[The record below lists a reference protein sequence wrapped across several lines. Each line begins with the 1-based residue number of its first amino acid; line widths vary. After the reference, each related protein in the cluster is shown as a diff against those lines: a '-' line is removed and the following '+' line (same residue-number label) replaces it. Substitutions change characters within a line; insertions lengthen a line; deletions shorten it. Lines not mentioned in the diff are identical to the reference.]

1 MKVPTPLKSNV
12 SHHLGRR
19 LNILAATTLLLC
31 AAGELTRVHAEAVSD
46 IVVGY
51 TATWRAGM
59 GGTDQVNAA
68 IYNQITGANNIA
80 AASGSPHR
88 QNVVGTK
95 ESAHDFTGQVDCGA
109 MIGLM
114 ANYDSSV
121 IDLMSYA
128 DNLGADQVAYIG
140 DMYDNGAAAQAQQP
154 GRYSCYEQAWWWQN
168 VAAHESGGHNFNLD
182 HRDGVENPKT
192 IMLHNYCGG
201 GSNPYY
207 SNPNIWLNGI
217 KLLGIGS
224 CLGGTAGAGGDNTYM
239 LSTTAQGRS
248 DAYERRVWGSYRGAI
263 TYRWQFTN
271 SPGPAP
277 AGTVI
282 TDEVSSAQAIV
293 RGQGATFTGTALRL
307 PGGTTANTA
316 ADSIAAYLDLPN
328 GIFSAMPSFTIE
340 IWAAPLS
347 AQNYMRVIDIGRTT
361 EAGDGLGVAGEWT
374 GTPGSPAPGSTS
386 SSDDL
391 MLSACIGTDLN
402 SQRFEAKLDGGSVQT
417 ADSGLGTTAGE
428 LHHYAIT
435 FADTASGG
443 TIKWFRDGGLVKTL
457 NVTFHSAS
465 LEDVNNWLGRSL
477 WSGDSLANMDY
488 YDVRIQSLAIADAEV
503 AANYRIGPND
513 KTVTMW
519 ASDAWNSSGFTS
531 GAWEFGQSTP
541 DANHDYETGTLLL
554 RTPHNAISSSF
565 PGRSLTISGGQLH
578 LNATAA
584 KTTTINDLRLNGGT
598 IGSFGDNNSVQTLA
612 GNITVM
618 PWAVNQIRGGWGPMI
633 ISAKMSGLGIMEYTE
648 NAVTLTGNNTNF
660 TGQTIIGDGRFS
672 TLNISSEAN
681 LGGNPPYFGGDWL
694 TLNRGIL
701 VTTATMA
708 ITNANRGIRIGPSG
722 GFLNPAAGTTLTI
735 ATPISSPAAGNTL
748 QTSPLSSNPT
758 LGIFFK
764 DGAGVL
770 ELTSPNN
777 SHNAEMQILAGELRL
792 TGNGRINNGSHSW
805 PVTINALFTD
815 NSAMD
820 QTFSGVISGN
830 GTIVKTNSST
840 LNLNGANTFSGS
852 VAVNGGTL
860 YANPGN
866 AANNRALSFASSIT
880 VNNGGTLRAGQNG
893 LFGWDGTQ
901 EKPII
906 VNAGGTLTC
915 DSSADVGV
923 STVTLGGGTLANLGA
938 SSVYGSWRFD
948 NAGDVLSVTQD
959 STVSAVNVKFANG
972 GAINVAAGRTLNF
985 TGTITD
991 ASSGGTSSPVI
1002 SGPGT
1007 VVFSGAN
1014 TYTGPTMINAGRV
1027 ILTNSAALA
1036 SSNIVVASGATF
1048 DVAGLASTFTLGA
1061 NQRLAGSGTNNG
1073 SVTTVSGARV
1083 YAGTDGGYGTNT
1095 FKQNLTLVSG
1105 AALCFD
1111 LNNSAAGAN
1120 DRLVVL
1126 GNLNLNNT
1134 TFRIKAPSAG
1144 SSLDPNNDYLLA
1156 TVSGT
1161 LSGTV
1166 NPTPVWDVQA
1176 GNYGAFAV
1184 MITNGNQIVLHA
1196 VAVPPIITGASLSA
1210 ATAGRNDTL
1219 FISVS
1224 PTSGGNP
1231 LSTATADVT
1240 VIGGLAALPLI
1251 SDGAGNFTNSAAV
1264 TPDTTFGGKNITL
1277 TVTDTGNISS
1287 ATNLSLTVSAA
1298 SRVWAGGSGSDN
1310 NWSSN
1315 PNWSTGAGPGWAG
1328 DSVAFAGGT
1337 RLTPLMDTNYSV
1349 TGVIFNSGASSFT
1362 LGVAASRF
1370 LTLTGSGITN
1380 NSTASQSVNIPLSLG
1395 AAQTLNAAS
1404 GNLTFSQNITNNGN
1418 LLTVSGNS
1426 NTTVSAAITGTAG
1439 LVKAGTGTLTLSGT
1453 SPYAGTTTVNA
1464 GTLNVIGSL
1473 PSTNIT
1479 YVGGAVGKA
1488 ALTVS
1493 GTLKQKNLLIGNAS
1507 GATGAVYQTAGTI
1520 TVTNGGGD
1528 CLNVGN
1534 IAGGY
1539 GYYNI
1544 SGGTTLASGI
1554 AVGGEN
1560 NTGTGFSGT
1569 GGNGLM
1575 DVFGGTVNNTSWF
1588 VMARGDTSET
1598 GVLNVQGGLFAYAGG
1613 GMVNCWGA
1621 NQTAIVNVMGGVV
1634 SNSSAVGINLNQSG
1648 NASNTGIMNLNGGTV
1663 QANSISGANARL
1675 NFNGGTLKA
1684 GAVNAAFVSGPSATT
1699 VYSNGATINNNGY
1712 AVTVSTPL
1720 LAPTG
1725 NGVNGIASFSSGA
1738 GYIAPPIITVNR
1750 GAGDTTGV
1758 GATAIAQIDRA
1769 AGTVTNIVITCPG
1782 VNYTVTPTF
1791 TLTGGGATTPATI
1804 TGQPPTANTSGGFTT
1819 TGAGTLTLSGGN
1831 TYTGSTLVNGGTL
1844 RFGGPVLKMS
1854 FDNVSGTTV
1863 VNQGT
1868 GGSAMNGTLTGTA
1881 TIVGGGRF
1889 GNALSIPGGD
1899 SSAAYVL
1906 VPSSVVSFNAAGNW
1920 SVGLWVKTSTAG
1932 GAYLNQGD
1940 GGWGSGNTTFY
1951 LNNGSG
1957 AGTKAGGVRWGQGWE
1972 QGTATINNGQWHF
1985 IVLTASGGVKRQFVD
2000 GALDALVTDAWNG
2013 NGTGGQLRIGGTGT
2027 GEGDGQV
2034 GLNGLIDEVYVYDRA
2049 LSLAEVQQLY
2059 NANSAQPLAATTPVT
2074 VAVGAN
2080 FDLSGFSQT
2089 IASLSGAGKVTNS
2102 SPVAVTLTLSNNTG
2116 TATFSGSITDQA
2128 ASNAVSVV
2136 QVGSATNIFSG
2147 ANSYRGTTTIRGGT
2161 FLVNGSLSTNAVT
2174 VTNGAT
2180 LGGNGTINGTVT
2192 VQNNGVLSP
2201 GSGIG
2206 KLTVNSAVLQSG
2218 STTFMEISKSPLT
2231 NDQLRVTGVL
2241 TYGGTLTVTNVSGTL
2256 AANDSFQLFSAGST
2270 GGSFS
2275 ATNLPLL
2282 NAGLAWNF
2290 NATSGVLSVVR
2301 IVAAT
2306 NSTNLTF
2313 TAAPS
2318 SLTLSWPSDHTGW
2331 RLQTQTN
2338 ALSVGLGTNW
2348 FDVPNSTETNS
2359 VIVPMDLMSGS
2370 IFYRLVYP

>member
-1 MKVPTPLKSNV
+1 MKLSAKLKSNFFV
-12 SHHLGRR
+12 GPLNVLG
-19 LNILAATTLLLC
+19 AAALLLC
-31 AAGELTRVHAEAVSD
+31 AAGELARVHAEAVSD

-68 IYNQITGANNIA
+68 IYNQLAGANNIA
-80 AASGSPHR
+80 IASGSPHR

-95 ESAHDFTGQVDCGA
+95 ESAHDFTGQVDCGN

-114 ANYDSSV
+114 ANYDASIS
-121 IDLMSYA
+121 DLMSYA
-128 DNLGADQVAYIG
+128 DYLGADLVAYIG

-154 GRYSCYEQAWWWQN
+154 GRYSCYEQQWWWQN
-168 VAAHESGGHNFNLD
+168 VAAHESGGHNFSLD
-182 HRDGVENPKT
+182 HAVGHNSPTT

-201 GSNPYY
+201 SQPFY
-207 SNPNIWLNGI
+207 SNPNIWLNGV
-217 KLLGIGS
+217 KLLGDGS
-224 CLGGTAGAGGDNTYM
+224 CIGYLAQGGDAAYT
-239 LSTTAQGRS
+239 LSTTAQGRA
-248 DAYERRVWGSYRGAI
+248 DAYERRLWGSYRGAI
-263 TYRWQFTN
+263 VYRWQFTN
-271 SPGPAP
+271 APGAAP

-282 TDEVSSAQAIV
+282 ADQVSSAQAIV
-293 RGQGATFTGTALRL
+293 RGTNAVFTGTALRL
-307 PGGTTANTA
+307 PGGTTGNTA
-316 ADSIAAYLDLPN
+316 ADSIAAYIDLPN
-328 GIFSAMPSFTIE
+328 GIFSAMPNFTIE
-340 IWAAPLS
+340 IWATPLS
-347 AQNYMRVIDIGRTT
+347 AQNWMRVIEIGRTA
-361 EAGDGLGVAGEWT
+361 EAGDGLGAAGEWT
-374 GTPGSPAPGSTS
+374 GTPGSPAPGGTS
-386 SSDDL
+386 SSDSITL
-391 MLSACIGTDLN
+391 TACNGTSLN
-402 SQRFEAKLDGGSVQT
+402 GQRFEAKLDGGSVQT
-417 ADSGLGTTAGE
+417 ADSTLATTAGE

-443 TIKWFRDGGLVKTL
+443 TVKWFRDGTLVKTL

-477 WSGDSLANMDY
+477 WSGDSMANMDY
-488 YDVRIQSLAIADAEV
+488 YDVRIQNLAIADGEV

-541 DANHDYETGTLLL
+541 NANFDYETGTLLL
-554 RTPHNAISSSF
+554 RTPHNAISSAF

-598 IGSFGDNNSVQTLA
+598 IGSFGDNSSVQTLA
-612 GNITVM
+612 GNITVNS
-618 PWAVNQIRGGWGPMI
+618 WAVNQIRGGWGPMTL
-633 ISAKMSGLGIMEYTE
+633 SAKINGLGIMLYTE
-648 NAVTLTGNNTNF
+648 NAVTLTGNNTNY
-660 TGQTIIGDGRFS
+660 TGATWVGDGRFS

-681 LGGNPPYFGGDWL
+681 LGGNPPYFAGDWL

-722 GFLNPAAGTTLTI
+722 GFFRPNAGTTLTI

-758 LGIFFK
+758 LGILFK
-764 DGAGVL
+764 DGAGIL

-777 SHNAEMQILAGELRL
+777 SHNAEMQILAGEMRL

-815 NSAMD
+815 NSALD

-830 GTIVKTNSST
+830 GTIVKTNGST

-880 VNNGGTLRAGQNG
+880 VNNGGTLRAGPNG

-901 EKPII
+901 EKAIT
-906 VNAGGTLTC
+906 VNSGGTLTC
-915 DSSADVGV
+915 DSGADVGV
-923 STVTLGGGTLANLGA
+923 STVTLAGGTLANLGA
-938 SSVYGSWRFD
+938 STTYGSWRFD

-972 GAINVAAGRTLNF
+972 GAINVSAGRTLNF
-985 TGTITD
+985 AGTLTD
-991 ASSGGTSSPVI
+991 ASSGGASSPVI

-1014 TYTGPTMINAGRV
+1014 TFTGPATINAGRV
-1027 ILTNSAALA
+1027 ILTNSALFG
-1036 SSNIVVASGATF
+1036 STNIVVASGAIF

-1073 SVTTVSGARV
+1073 SITTVSGARV
-1083 YAGTDGGYGTNT
+1083 YAGADGAYGTNT
-1095 FKQNLTLVSG
+1095 FNQNLTLASG

-1126 GNLNLNNT
+1126 GNLNLTNT

-1156 TVSGT
+1156 TVAGT

-1166 NPTPVWDVQA
+1166 NSTPIWDVQP

-1196 VAVPPIITGASLSA
+1196 VAVPPIITGASVSVATVGRNQTFLVSVS
-1210 ATAGRNDTL
+1210 ATAG
-1219 FISVS
+1219 
-1224 PTSGGNP
+1224 GYA
-1231 LSTATADVT
+1231 LSNATANVAP
-1240 VIGGLAALPLI
+1240 IGGSSTFALF
-1251 SDGAGNFTNSAAV
+1251 SDGAGNYTNAFAA
-1264 TPDTTFGGKNITL
+1264 TPDTAPGVKSILL
-1277 TVTDTGNISS
+1277 TVTDNGNIAS
-1287 ATNLSLTVSAA
+1287 ATNLSLTVVATN
-1298 SRVWAGGSGSDN
+1298 RVWAGGSGSDN

-1315 PNWSTGAGPGWAG
+1315 PNWNTVAAPGWAG
-1328 DSVAFAGGT
+1328 DSVAFGGGT
-1337 RLTPLMDTNYSV
+1337 RLTPLMETNYSV
-1349 TGVIFNSGASSFT
+1349 MGLTFNSGASSFT
-1362 LGVAASRF
+1362 LGASASRF

-1395 AAQTLNAAS
+1395 AAQTLNAAAGS
-1404 GNLTFSQNITNNGN
+1404 LTFSQNITNNGN

-1426 NTTVSAAITGTAG
+1426 NTTVSAAITGSAG
-1439 LVKAGTGTLTLSGT
+1439 LVKAGTGTLTLLGT
-1453 SPYAGTTTVNA
+1453 SSYTGTTTVNA
-1464 GTLNVIGSL
+1464 GTLAVSGSV
-1473 PSTNIT
+1473 PSTNII
-1479 YVGGAVGKA
+1479 YVGGAAGKA
-1488 ALTVS
+1488 TLTVS
-1493 GTLKQKNLLIGNAS
+1493 GTLKQQNLLIGNAL
-1507 GATGAVYQTAGTI
+1507 GATGAVYQTSGTI
-1520 TVTNGGGD
+1520 VVTNGGGD
-1528 CLNVGN
+1528 GLNVGN
-1534 IAGGY
+1534 IAGSF

-1544 SGGTTLASGI
+1544 SGGTTLANGI

-1575 DVFGGTVNNTSWF
+1575 DVFGGTVTNLGWC
-1588 VMARGDTSET
+1588 VMARGDTNET
-1598 GVLNVQGGLFAYAGG
+1598 GVLNVYGGLFSYSGG
-1613 GMVNCWGA
+1613 GISDCWGT
-1621 NQTAIVNVMGGVV
+1621 NQTAIINVLGGVV
-1634 SNSSAVGINLNQSG
+1634 SNSTAVGINLNRAG
-1648 NASNTGIMNLNGGTV
+1648 YAANTGIMNLNGGTV

-1684 GAVNAAFVSGPSATT
+1684 GAANAAFVSGPSAAN

-1720 LAPTG
+1720 TAPTG
-1725 NGVNGIASFSSGA
+1725 NGVNGIASFTSGA

-1769 AGTVTNIVITCPG
+1769 AGTVTNILVTCPG
-1782 VNYTVTPTF
+1782 VNYTATPTF

-1804 TGQPPTANTSGGFTT
+1804 TGQPPTANSSGGFTM
-1819 TGAGTLTLSGGN
+1819 TGPGTLTLPSGN
-1831 TYTGSTLVNGGTL
+1831 SYTGSTLVNGGTL
-1844 RFGGPVLKMS
+1844 RFAPPVLQMS
-1854 FDNVSGTTV
+1854 FDNVNGTTV
-1863 VNQGT
+1863 VNQG
-1868 GGSAMNGTLTGTA
+1868 GGGATMNGTLTGTA
-1881 TIVGGGRF
+1881 TITGGGRF
-1889 GNALSIPGGD
+1889 GNALSIPAGD

-1906 VPSSVVSFNAAGNW
+1906 VSSPVVSFNASGNW

-1932 GAYLNQGD
+1932 GAYLSQND
-1940 GGWGSGNTTFY
+1940 GGWASGNTTFY

-1985 IVLTASGGVKRQFVD
+1985 IVLTASGGVKRQYVD

-2034 GLNGLIDEVYVYDRA
+2034 GLNGLIDEVCVYDRA
-2049 LSLAEVQQLY
+2049 LTLAEVQQLY
-2059 NANSAQPLAATTPVT
+2059 NANNTQPLAATTPVT
-2074 VAVGAN
+2074 VAAGAN
-2080 FDLSGFSQT
+2080 FDLSGYSPT
-2089 IASLSGAGKVTNS
+2089 IASLSGAGKVTNGS
-2102 SPVAVTLTLSNNTG
+2102 TVAVSLTLSNYTG

-2136 QVGSATNIFSG
+2136 QAGNATNIFSG

-2161 FLVNGSLSTNAVT
+2161 FQVNGSLSTNAVT

-2192 VQNNGVLSP
+2192 LQNNGVLSP
-2201 GSGIG
+2201 GSSIG
-2206 KLTVNSAVLQSG
+2206 KLTVSSAVLQSG
-2218 STTFMEISKSPLT
+2218 STTLMEISKSPLT
-2231 NDQLRVTGVL
+2231 NDQLRVTGAL
-2241 TYGGTLTVTNVSGTL
+2241 TYGGTLTVTNISSTL
-2256 AANDSFQLFSAGST
+2256 TGGESFQLFSAGST
-2270 GGSFS
+2270 GGAFS

-2282 NAGLAWNF
+2282 NAGLTWDF
-2290 NATSGVLSVVR
+2290 NPTSGVLSVVQT
-2301 IVAAT
+2301 VAT
-2306 NSTNLTF
+2306 NPTNISYTV
-2313 TAAPS
+2313 S
-2318 SLTLSWPSDHTGW
+2318 GGNLTLSWPFDHTGW
-2331 RLQTQTN
+2331 RLQVQTN
-2338 ALSVGLGTNW
+2338 SLSAGLGTNW
-2348 FDVPNSTETNS
+2348 FDVPNSTGTNS
-2359 VIVPMDLMSGS
+2359 VVLPMDLNNGS
-2370 IFYRLVYP
+2370 VFYQLIFP